1 MKTLAGQIIEFQN
14 ETFTSTVGSTDSG
27 VTICSS
33 GSIRNHTIVLKGPI
47 GNLPS
52 FTLVSSAVSDG
63 SLTVYTAPDDTSDP
77 STRILQLYTLDGREE
92 GVKVCN
98 GLGHCNN
105 KTGKCECAY
114 VSPPPLPTPSPQL
127 HLLSRAGNCILR
139 LDSAVS

>member
-14 ETFTSTVGSTDSG
+14 ETLVSTVDSTDSG

-33 GSIRNHTIVLKGPI
+33 GDIRNHTIILKGPI

-52 FTLVSSAVSDG
+52 FTLVSSAVADG

-77 STRILQLYTLDGREE
+77 SSRILQLYTLDGREE

-98 GLGHCNN
+98 GLGRCNN
-105 KTGKCECAY
+105 KGKCECAY
-114 VSPPPLPTPSPQL
+114 VSSFFYC
-127 HLLSRAGNCILR
+127 LLSHPLLPARAGNWTL
-139 LDSAVS
+139 